1 MRAISVQ
8 QITKFLGGRPLFEG
22 ISFTLTERDRCGLI
36 GRNGCG
42 KSTIL
47 KIIAGLLVPDEGKV
61 VISPSLRLGVL
72 PQATDYSDQPIS
84 VEELVTAKCGNK
96 ETGPIREALKICG
109 FENPEVLASTLSG
122 GWQKRLAFAVM
133 LSERPDFLILDE
145 PTNHLDFDG
154 LWWLGRVLSRFA
166 GGFLMVSHD
175 RAVLRDYCS
184 QFLEVSP
191 FGFFA
196 VKGAYDEYRAVRAES
211 IRQLERERDKVAN
224 IARREL
230 DWLRSGAKAR
240 STKAKARINTAE
252 ASQVRA
258 SELNR
263 ITKQEDTTALT
274 FSTSQH
280 LGREL
285 LVAKKLSAP
294 PIWDYMPD
302 LTLTPGS
309 RICVVGPNGCG
320 KSTLLKIL
328 RGDIEPT
335 KGYLRRGQNVQYGV
349 FDQHKLLLDPMMT
362 VEEALRPPSGEIRF
376 GGRQY
381 NPVSWAKKF
390 AFDGSQLRS
399 QVHELSGGEQS
410 RLLLAQVM
418 SQPADILLFD
428 EPTND
433 LDIFARDALDDAL
446 QSFSGAVV
454 LVTHDRYLIENVATE
469 VLGLVTPTSWELFGD
484 LSQWERAVR
493 ELAQPKANQGEK
505 ENRAEQRRVTVGLS
519 GKEKRELAALE
530 AKIASLEESSQEIEK
545 ELATTAEGDA
555 LMKLSTRLHEVCE
568 DLEKALEQWM
578 VLEARK

>member
-8 QITKFLGGRPLFEG
+8 EITKYLGGRPLFEKV
-22 ISFTLTERDRCGLI
+22 SFTLTERDRCGLI

-47 KIIAGLLVPDEGKV
+47 KIISGQLTPDDGKV
-61 VISPSLRLGVL
+61 VVSPSLRLGVL
-72 PQATDYSDQPIS
+72 PQNTDYSDQPVT
-84 VEELVTAKCGNK
+84 VEQLVAKGGTK
-96 ETGPIREALKICG
+96 ETNVVREALKICG
-109 FENPEVLASTLSG
+109 FEDPGVLASTLSG
-122 GWQKRLAFAVM
+122 GWQKRLAFAEM
-133 LSERPDFLILDE
+133 LSEKPDFLILDE

-154 LWWLGRVLSRFA
+154 LWWLGRTLSRFE

-175 RAVLRDYCS
+175 RAVLRDYCT

-191 FGFFA
+191 FGFIA
-196 VKGAYDEYRAVRAES
+196 VKGSYDDYRLVRAES

-263 ITKQEDTTALT
+263 ISKQEDTTALA

-285 LVAKKLSAP
+285 LVAKNLSVP
-294 PIWDYMPD
+294 PIWEHMPD
-302 LTLTPGS
+302 LTLTPGT
-309 RICVVGPNGCG
+309 RMCVVGPNGCG

-328 RGDIEPT
+328 RGDIEPV
-335 KGYLRRGQNVQYGV
+335 KGYLRRGPSVQYGV
-349 FDQHKLLLDPMMT
+349 FDQHKLLLDPHMT

-381 NPVSWAKKF
+381 NPVSWARKF

-399 QVHELSGGEQS
+399 RVQELSGGEQS

-433 LDIFARDALDDAL
+433 LDIFARDALDEAL
-446 QSFSGAVV
+446 QSFPGAIV
-454 LVTHDRYLIENVATE
+454 LVTHDRYLIENVATQ
-469 VLGLVTPTSWELFGD
+469 VLGLVTAARWELFGD

-493 ELAQPKANQGEK
+493 ESSQSKRAPAVKEK
-505 ENRAEQRRVTVGLS
+505 SVQRRVGSALS
-519 GKEKRELAALE
+519 GKEKRELVALE
-530 AKIASLEESSQEIEK
+530 AKIATLEEESVETEKLLSS
-545 ELATTAEGDA
+545 TGDGDT
-555 LMKLSTRLHEVCE
+555 LVKLSTRLHEVCE
-568 DLEKALEQWM
+568 ELEQAMEQWAD
-578 VLEARK
+578 LEARK